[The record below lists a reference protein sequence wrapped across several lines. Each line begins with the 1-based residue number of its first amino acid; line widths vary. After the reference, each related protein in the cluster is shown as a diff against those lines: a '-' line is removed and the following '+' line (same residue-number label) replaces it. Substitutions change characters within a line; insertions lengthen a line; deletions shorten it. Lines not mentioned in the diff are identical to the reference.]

1 MDITNFLQTAM
12 NDQMVDGI
20 ANQLGIK
27 NEQAKSAISS
37 ALPVL
42 VGALSSNAKKGDSEN
57 IEKALDRDHDGSILD
72 NISGFLSGGDFSDG
86 AGILGHIL
94 GGGQSNVETAVSKSS
109 GLSSA
114 QTAKLLAILAP
125 IVMGYLG
132 KQKKQ
137 GSVASSGGIGGL
149 LEGLVGGMVNSKEAD
164 TSILDV
170 LLNQGGKSKE
180 GGLMDIGGKIL
191 GGLFGK
197 K

>member
-12 NDQMVDGI
+12 NDQTVDGI

-37 ALPVL
+37 AVPVL
-42 VGALSSNAKKGDSEN
+42 VAALSSNAKKGDSEN
-57 IEKALDRDHDGSILD
+57 IEKALERDHDGSILD

-114 QTAKLLAILAP
+114 QTGKLLAILAP
-125 IVMGYLG
+125 IIMGYLG

-137 GSVASSGGIGGL
+137 GSVETSGGIGGL
-149 LEGLVGGMVNSKEAD
+149 LEGLVGGMINSKESD

-170 LLNQGGKSKE
+170 LLNQDGKSKE